1 MNILINRAKT
11 HATSFLEEV
20 LRSAVSSTSTYA
32 VSPHPLQFSN
42 NSFKKCAP
50 TRTCYWCFFLVRER
64 IHCFKPIYFLY
75 IYMSKYIFIYSTN
88 SFCITPL
95 WQMESWENS
104 SCGLCNWLE
113 CLYCPIA
120 YCRIRWQF
128 YAVGWISSWNVGNVH
143 PIKIIQERKRGG
155 EESQIVSQSGIECS
169 HYAALQSNQEC
180 KDGLARKV

>member
-1 MNILINRAKT
+1 MQFHQLVPTQYPPT
-11 HATSFLEEV
+11 HSNFPITHVKNVHRQEHVIDVFFW
-20 LRSAVSSTSTYA
+20 SARGYIA
-32 VSPHPLQFSN
+32 LNQFT
-42 NSFKKCAP
+42 F
-50 TRTCYWCFFLVRER
+50 
-64 IHCFKPIYFLY
+64 Y
-75 IYMSKYIFIYSTN
+75 IYICQST
-88 SFCITPL
+88 FLFKVQTEL
-95 WQMESWENS
+95 RAESWENS

-155 EESQIVSQSGIECS
+155 EESQIVSRSGIECS